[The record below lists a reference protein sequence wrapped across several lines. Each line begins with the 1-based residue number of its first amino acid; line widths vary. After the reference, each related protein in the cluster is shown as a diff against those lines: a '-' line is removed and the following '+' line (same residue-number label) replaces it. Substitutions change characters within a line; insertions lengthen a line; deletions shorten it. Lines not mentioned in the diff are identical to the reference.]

1 MNHEEAAIK
10 AFIRSNRRV
19 TMADDGSLSET
30 AAPSIISSGAEVY
43 PMRFPRFVL
52 VVLGFLLIGMIGVSA
67 VSYLHHLIYPDAL
80 SKSDVARA
88 QAHTRVVRRLET
100 KRIGNAAL
108 NPLDQPIDELGAHVQ
123 TEGDAKAYVEA
134 LVKRWGPEEAGPH
147 LPEFEERLARAEYLA
162 VRSPDKLIPESQVA
176 TTFNRLMDE
185 WQMPGWTR
193 ISVPELRE
201 FRFLYAT
208 VIYPK
213 SVARLPDQSIA
224 PRCRPT
230 EASFLLHML
239 NSKGGI
245 PPEIREQVRD
255 SRFPWSILKRLRS
268 AQPAPKPIKPG
279 LHPAPQTPGLRQEV
293 AYMTCQHKYFAS
305 HPVSFENVVNDV
317 FGQLGI
323 PQN

>member
-100 KRIGNAAL
+100 RRIGNAAL

-123 TEGDAKAYVEA
+123 RSEEHTSELQSRLH
-134 LVKRWGPEEAGPH
+134 LVC
-147 LPEFEERLARAEYLA
+147 RL
-162 VRSPDKLIPESQVA
+162 
-176 TTFNRLMDE
+176 
-185 WQMPGWTR
+185 
-193 ISVPELRE
+193 
-201 FRFLYAT
+201 
-208 VIYPK
+208 
-213 SVARLPDQSIA
+213 
-224 PRCRPT
+224 
-230 EASFLLHML
+230 LLE
-239 NSKGGI
+239 K
-245 PPEIREQVRD
+245 
-255 SRFPWSILKRLRS
+255 K
-268 AQPAPKPIKPG
+268 KK
-279 LHPAPQTPGLRQEV
+279 T
-293 AYMTCQHKYFAS
+293 
-305 HPVSFENVVNDV
+305 
-317 FGQLGI
+317 
-323 PQN
+323 